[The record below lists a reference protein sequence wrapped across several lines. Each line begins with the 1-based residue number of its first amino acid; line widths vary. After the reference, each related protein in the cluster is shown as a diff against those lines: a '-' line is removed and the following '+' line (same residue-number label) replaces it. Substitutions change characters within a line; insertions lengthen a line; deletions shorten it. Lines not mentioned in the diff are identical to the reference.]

1 MVKIKRVRTKACDRC
16 EKAKDVLYRVRVEA
30 EGNWIFVCPI
40 CLDAVR
46 PNNPHYQYGGTW
58 KSKKRH

>member
-1 MVKIKRVRTKACDRC
+1 MPIKRIREKACSTC
-16 EKAKDVLYRVRVEA
+16 QHNNDVLYRVRIDESN
-30 EGNWIFVCPI
+30 EWIFICPD
-40 CLDAVR
+40 CLEKHK